1 LGLLSTG
8 GRQVK
13 DGITF
18 QIIDE
23 QNALL
28 EDSPANERTSNK
40 HRIKLDIA
48 DYKRLMEQALRGQVE
63 FIIKEENYNDKIKV
77 SVDRMI
83 ELAVKSVHN
92 RIEKIV
98 ADEVEKLVK
107 ERVAA
112 MVQGLAIGV
121 QVNVEDGK

>member
-1 LGLLSTG
+1 M
-8 GRQVK
+8 K

-18 QIIDE
+18 QIINE
-23 QNALL
+23 ENALL
-28 EDSPANERTSNK
+28 EDSPENERISNK

-63 FIIKEENYNDKIKV
+63 FIIKEENYTDKIKV

-98 ADEVEKLVK
+98 ADEVERLVK

-121 QVNVEDGK
+121 QVNVEDSR

>member
-1 LGLLSTG
+1 MT
-8 GRQVK
+8 

-18 QIIDE
+18 EIRNQDV
-23 QNALL
+23 AML
-28 EDSPANERTSNK
+28 EDTTANERTSNK
-40 HRIKLDIA
+40 HRVKLDITV
-48 DYKRLMEQALRGQVE
+48 YKRLMEQALREQVE
-63 FIIKEENYNDKIKV
+63 FLVEQENYNDKIKV

-98 ADEVEKLVK
+98 ADEVERLVK

-121 QVNVEDGK
+121 QVNVKDGK

>member
-1 LGLLSTG
+1 
-8 GRQVK
+8 
-13 DGITF
+13 
-18 QIIDE
+18 
-23 QNALL
+23 
-28 EDSPANERTSNK
+28 
-40 HRIKLDIA
+40 
-48 DYKRLMEQALRGQVE
+48 
-63 FIIKEENYNDKIKV
+63 
-77 SVDRMI
+77 MI